1 MKTLSTKA
9 DMEWRDR
16 CGNIAQVRKSGVAT
30 TDWSIL
36 GGPELDLV
44 KSMDMT
50 GLVTRLMLRAGTDL
64 CLTKSLAQFH

>member
-16 CGNIAQVRKSGVAT
+16 CGNIAQDRKSGVAT
-30 TDWSIL
+30 MDRSIL

-50 GLVTRLMLRAGTDL
+50 V
-64 CLTKSLAQFH
+64 SPS